1 MHMHFTNYR
10 PLRRFTF
17 VVSFCIAGLFVGQ
30 SCTVTDSVRTEPYE
44 SGVLVLEE
52 GTFKKGNASISL
64 LNTQTGQVTNPNI
77 FSVVNDRPLG
87 DVLQSYI
94 EIGGKGYLVVNNSDK
109 VEVVENSTFR
119 NIGTIQK
126 GISATQPP
134 VEQPRYMVA
143 APPQS
148 GQYLK
153 AYVSCW
159 GGKTVGANVSVI
171 NLAGRQAFK
180 QITVGNGPEQLA
192 LVGNQVFVGNSGGLG
207 LDNTVS
213 VINTDTDQV
222 VTTITVGDRPTSIVY
237 DADANL
243 LYVLCSGKL
252 AYDNST
258 NKVVPT
264 TAELV
269 KINPITRQVVGRVTI
284 GGKPVLDNPANL
296 VFNNTTK
303 TLYFT
308 FGGAVY
314 STPAAAT
321 SIPLDKPF
329 INRSF
334 YGLGL
339 DQTTGII
346 YGGDAKNGNRGGMV
360 VRYRA
365 TGMLLDSAKVGIAP
379 NGFYF
384 K

>member
-1 MHMHFTNYR
+1 MLFTSYR
-10 PLRRFTF
+10 PLGRSVCFAAITTATLF
-17 VVSFCIAGLFVGQ
+17 AGQ
-30 SCTVTDSVRTEPYE
+30 ACKTNDPVRTEPYD

-52 GTFKKGNASISL
+52 GTFQKGNASVSL
-64 LNTQTGQVTNPNI
+64 LNPQTGQVTAPNI
-77 FSVVNDRPLG
+77 FSAVNDRPLG

-126 GISATQPP
+126 GLSATSLP

-153 AYVSCW
+153 AYVTCW
-159 GGKTVGANVSVI
+159 GGKTVGPNVSVI
-171 NLAGRQAFK
+171 DLAGRQAFK
-180 QITVGNGPEQLA
+180 QITVGSGPEQLT
-192 LVGNQVFVGNSGGLG
+192 LVGNQVFVANSGGFG
-207 LDNTVS
+207 VDNTVS

-222 VTTITVGDRPTSIVY
+222 VTTISVGNRPTSMAY
-237 DADANL
+237 DADANVV
-243 LYVLCSGKL
+243 YVLCSGKY
-252 AYDNST
+252 AYDYVA

-269 KINPITRQVVGRVTI
+269 KINPATRQVVGRITI
-284 GGKPVLDNPANL
+284 GGKPLLNNPSNL

-303 TLYFT
+303 TLYFN
-308 FGGAVY
+308 FGGAIY

-321 SIPLDKPF
+321 SIPLDKPL
-329 INRSF
+329 INRNF
-334 YGLGL
+334 YGLGV
-339 DQTTGII
+339 DQTTGTI
-346 YGGDAKNGNRGGMV
+346 YGGDAKDFNRGGTV

-365 TGMLLDSAKVGIAP
+365 TGVLLDSAKVGIAP

>member
-1 MHMHFTNYR
+1 MHFTKSG
-10 PLRRFTF
+10 PLRHTTI
-17 VVSFCIAGLFVGQ
+17 VALLATASFFALQGCA
-30 SCTVTDSVRTEPYE
+30 VTDSVRTEPYD
-44 SGVLVLEE
+44 SGVLVIEE
-52 GTFKKGNASISL
+52 GAFKKGNASVSL
-64 LNTQTGQVTNPNI
+64 LNAQTGAITAPNI
-77 FSVVNDRPLG
+77 FSAVNDRPLG
-87 DVLQSYI
+87 DVLQSYT

-109 VEVVENSTFR
+109 VEVVESSTFR

-126 GISATQPP
+126 GVNVASLT

-159 GGKTVGANVSVI
+159 GGKTVGASVAVI
-171 NLAGRQAFK
+171 DLAGRQAFK
-180 QITVGNGPEQLA
+180 QITVGAGPEQLVLA
-192 LVGNQVFVGNSGGLG
+192 GNQVFVANSGGFG

-222 VTTITVGDRPTSIVY
+222 VTTISVGDRPTSMAY
-237 DADANL
+237 DADNNVI
-243 LYVLCSGKL
+243 YVLCSGKY
-252 AYDNST
+252 AYDYVT

-269 KINPITRQVVGRVTI
+269 KINPTTRQVAGRVVI
-284 GGKPVLDNPANL
+284 GGKPITDNPSNL
-296 VFNNTTK
+296 VFNKTTK
-303 TLYFT
+303 TLYFNYA
-308 FGGAVY
+308 GAVY

-321 SIPLDKPF
+321 SIALDKPL

-334 YGLGL
+334 YGLGV
-339 DQTTGII
+339 DPATNII
-346 YGGDAKNGNRGGMV
+346 YGGDAKDFNRGGTV
-360 VRYRA
+360 VRYQA
-365 TGMLLDSAKVGIAP
+365 TGAVLDSAKVGIAP

>member
-1 MHMHFTNYR
+1 MHFTNTR
-10 PLRRFTF
+10 PLGRSGCVALLAT
-17 VVSFCIAGLFVGQ
+17 AGFFILQ
-30 SCTVTDSVRTEPYE
+30 SCSVTEPVRTEPFE
-44 SGVLVLEE
+44 SGVLVMEE
-52 GTFKKGNASISL
+52 GAFKKGNASVSL
-64 LNTQTGQVTNPNI
+64 LNAQTGQVTAPNI
-77 FSVVNDRPLG
+77 FSAVNDRPLG

-109 VEVVENSTFR
+109 VEVVESSTFR

-126 GISATQPP
+126 GISAAQLA

-143 APPQS
+143 APPQN

-159 GGKTVGANVSVI
+159 GGKTVGPNVAVVD
-171 NLAGRQAFK
+171 LAGRQAFK
-180 QITVGNGPEQLA
+180 QITVGGGPEQLVLA
-192 LVGNQVFVGNSGGLG
+192 GNQVFVANSGGFG
-207 LDNTVS
+207 VDNTVS

-222 VTTITVGDRPTSIVY
+222 VTTITVGDRPTSMAY
-237 DADANL
+237 DPDNNVV
-243 LYVLCSGKL
+243 YVLCSGKY
-252 AYDNST
+252 AFDYTT
-258 NKVVPT
+258 NKLVPT
-264 TAELV
+264 TAELIR
-269 KINPITRQVVGRVTI
+269 INPTTRQIVSRVTI
-284 GGKPVLDNPANL
+284 GGKPVLDNPGNM

-321 SIPLDKPF
+321 SIPLDRPL

-334 YGLGL
+334 YGLGV
-339 DQTTGII
+339 DPATNII
-346 YGGDAKNGNRGGMV
+346 YGGDAKDFNRGGTV

-365 TGMLLDSAKVGIAP
+365 TGVLLDSAKVGIAP